1 MAAITANRPNVT
13 SGDRLS
19 LTVFFAVVMHSL
31 IILGISF
38 DAADRSQPLQKL
50 PGLEV
55 TLVQSKADKDIED
68 ADFLAQAN
76 QEGGGDTEENN
87 AHHHGRNPSGS
98 FDHCKI

>member
-19 LTVFFAVVMHSL
+19 LTIFFAVVMHSL

-55 TLVQSKADKDIED
+55 TLVQSKTDKMQTSWPRLTRKEAVIRKKKSDQLRRSHRMLLP
-68 ADFLAQAN
+68 AKPV
-76 QEGGGDTEENN
+76 T
-87 AHHHGRNPSGS
+87 
-98 FDHCKI
+98 